1 MKRLALLS
9 AVSLM
14 LAASAVFAPVA
25 MAQELGEVD
34 VQSVK
39 LGQGGSVTV
48 TGTIQCVE
56 GDFYSASVSVRQK
69 TNGNV
74 INQAWAQVDGTP
86 RCVTTGPQAFTT
98 TPTFGQV
105 GEVYKQFRKGP
116 ATIQSNGY
124 LTCPDYTCSYYW
136 TGPLEAI
143 NIR

>member
-14 LAASAVFAPVA
+14 LAASAIFAPVA

-39 LGQGGSVTV
+39 LGQGGSVTA

-56 GDFYSASVSVRQK
+56 GYFYSASVLVRQK
-69 TNGNV
+69 TNGND
-74 INQAWAQVDGTP
+74 INQAWSQVDAV

-98 TPTFGQV
+98 TPAFGTV
-105 GEVYKQFRKGP
+105 GEVSKQFRKGP
-116 ATIQSNGY
+116 ATIQSSGVI
-124 LTCPDYTCSYYW
+124 TCPDYTCAYYW